1 MHFVFRFCS
10 TIHTVLFRKGATNVA
25 LYGLGNIRD
34 ERLNRM
40 WTKQKVKFL
49 RPTQEE
55 GRDQFFNI
63 LVLHQNRAVGRG
75 RRNAIYESMIPE
87 WFDVVVWGHEHECQT
102 EFEVGGVIG

>member
-1 MHFVFRFCS
+1 
-10 TIHTVLFRKGATNVA
+10 
-25 LYGLGNIRD
+25 
-34 ERLNRM
+34 M

-102 EFEVGGVIG
+102 EFEVGLIFFFHNPCMFFNYILYTFMLQICIYGFIFNIL